1 MELGRVRGL
10 PRSNVFLSPS
20 LAPAPA
26 YNPQSMSSMS
36 FEIDMQRI
44 IRGIPLSAGTSRE
57 STNFI
62 ELNVDK
68 VPRTHVGM
76 LEFCGGMSVLF
87 PASLLVP
94 A

>member
-26 YNPQSMSSMS
+26 YNPQSMS

-44 IRGIPLSAGTSRE
+44 ILGIPLSAGTSRE

-62 ELNVDK
+62 ALNVDK

-76 LEFCGGMSVLF
+76 LEFCGGMSMLF
-87 PASLLVP
+87 PTSLLVP